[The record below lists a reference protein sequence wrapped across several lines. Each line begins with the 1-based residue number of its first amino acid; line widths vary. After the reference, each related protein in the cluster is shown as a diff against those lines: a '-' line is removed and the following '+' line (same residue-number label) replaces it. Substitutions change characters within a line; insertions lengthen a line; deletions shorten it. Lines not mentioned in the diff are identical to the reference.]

1 MKSGLQM
8 SGKKKKKI
16 NNLSQSP
23 TTSDSK
29 WKLSLLTPYVNI
41 HIYSLLI
48 IPWSEEKENWYS
60 TVKMVS
66 GQTF

>member
-8 SGKKKKKI
+8 SGKKKKI

-41 HIYSLLI
+41 HIHKLLI